1 MLIKNPSAETKNY
14 FKTYFKFD
22 PTSETNFRWARNR
35 GKKMKEG
42 DTAGTINSD
51 GYVVLSDGD
60 YGKVL
65 GHNVAYYLKNNKWPE
80 KYEADIFRKEFEKAV
95 GSTAPSRLEG
105 LDEMEIWESRGD
117 ALYELSD
124 QMDLNYLLYSNHFY
138 SKEELDSVAR
148 TSYSLS
154 GLKPVT
160 NDYGDELY
168 YGEAVIENN
177 LYAFTDLIDQDL
189 PYDIYYHK

>member
-1 MLIKNPSAETKNY
+1 MLIKNPSTETKNY

-35 GKKMKEG
+35 GRRMKEG
-42 DTAGTINSD
+42 DRAGTINPD

-65 GHNVAYYLKNNKWPE
+65 GHNVAYYLKNNKWPK

-95 GSTAPSRLEG
+95 GSTAPIQLEG
-105 LDEMEIWESRGD
+105 LDEMYIYESRED
-117 ALYELSD
+117 ALWELSD
-124 QMDLNYLLYSNHFY
+124 EIDFNYLLCSNHFY

-148 TSYSLS
+148 TSYNLS
-154 GLKPVT
+154 GIDSVT
-160 NDYGDELY
+160 NDYGDKLY
-168 YGEAVIENN
+168 YGNKVIENN
-177 LYAFTDLIDQDL
+177 LLAFTDLLDQEL
-189 PYDIYYHK
+189 PWEVFYC